1 MCDDNNETYEVS
13 IVTGQWGTRKIHTTV
28 ADFGHTEPPFP
39 RKGTRIAVS
48 LFGVDGVAAERQP
61 LHVASQKHE
70 FDSPGHTDVF
80 KVRGVNAGDLWQIV
94 LHKSKPG
101 HTWFVSHVVVVRKS
115 DDRLWKRVCDQMGFP
130 RIGSKRRG
138 KVINTCRPP
147 FQRKLHQQP
156 NPTFVAD
163 LVRLLLSANLF
174 WMLRSW

>member
-1 MCDDNNETYEVS
+1 MPKTWSSLPSTLIADSIFAKCEVS
-13 IVTGQWGTRKIHTTV
+13 
-28 ADFGHTEPPFP
+28 
-39 RKGTRIAVS
+39 
-48 LFGVDGVAAERQP
+48 AE
-61 LHVASQKHE
+61 S
-70 FDSPGHTDVF
+70 G
-80 KVRGVNAGDLWQIV
+80 
-94 LHKSKPG
+94 
-101 HTWFVSHVVVVRKS
+101 VVVLRAYQVCRAWRTLIS